1 MAASTRWVLV
11 LVAVVLVAV
20 VGGIAFLGGLGP
32 RPPEDGPGEGPASRS
47 GRSARGLGGHEGPAS
62 LLGIVLVAPDREPA
76 ASRKVLLTPEDESP
90 LRVETD
96 GRGRFRFDD
105 LEPGRAHELRLEEDG
120 FAAVRI
126 PGIVLDPGEERD
138 VGELVLAPAATAP
151 VRVLDHVGSPVADA
165 AVGAYVVPDWRGVD
179 WSRRFTQLAA
189 APVAVAEVR
198 TDAEGRA
205 RFDGLAPGR
214 WTFLAKKK
222 GFARTGRTYVNLR
235 AGAVA
240 EESVIRLRP
249 GFPLGGRVLD
259 EEDRT
264 LPGVVVMAIEPGRVY
279 SLQHAPLH
287 ERARSSE
294 DGEYTFEA
302 LPAGDHVLYVAV
314 GNAPAVVVA
323 AVRIPAVDRLDLRVV
338 RGGVLRGTVRGEED
352 GEPVAG
358 AKVSAWSRSA
368 RGTAYAVTF
377 ADEEG
382 RYAFEP
388 LPGPVMNSLYA
399 EAEGWIT
406 TFRSTQIW
414 VAHGEEATHD
424 LVLVRGAR
432 LSGTVTG
439 PDGPVAD
446 AQVRV
451 WYTRREGYAAAATC
465 RTDAEGRYETDSVR
479 AGPVLV
485 QVTKSGL
492 LQSDAPRDWQQAFT
506 SGQVPE
512 RYRATVPEKGEATL
526 DIALSRGGILEGK
539 VVDEEGQPLAATR
552 VSVQRSAIWTESD
565 ADGAFRLVGVPTETT
580 VAVVGYK
587 TGYVTTEPTSVE
599 VPSAD
604 VVGDVVV
611 RLRAA
616 PVVTGKVG
624 TEDGRPVPGARITVY
639 AGSYRPRPFRPEQRP
654 REASATAAA
663 DGSFEATIPM
673 VRGQFVLVAEAVGYA
688 PSVSETVN
696 MTADSGPVEV
706 NLVMRLGAELQG
718 RVVADGA
725 PVAGARIG
733 VDLTARTG
741 RRLGGWQQAQQMYPV
756 QAVTDA
762 DGRFLV
768 THVGEGPAE
777 IVAEAVGYV
786 RAWTRVDVPA
796 TADVVV
802 ELKPALGITGSVL
815 YADGT
820 PAANVQL
827 YVRPVK
833 PGGEP
838 DRTGQIAPVSATS
851 QADGSFTLEGL
862 EDRHYKVIVQTSYW
876 SEGASIQAT
885 ESDPVRPGSAPVRL
899 TVQRGEEIS
908 GRVVSE
914 DGRPVPMVAVT
925 SRAEGQTRP
934 PSGLAI
940 SSHAQSDGDGRFR
953 LRGLMPGTHTLSFQ
967 PGSFGRDPASHAPGR
982 REDVPSGTTDLEI
995 VLERNL
1001 TIAGTVED
1009 TTGRALVSGTVQ
1021 ASPLGKNRGPSAPGQ
1036 LSAQVGPGG
1045 AFRIPGVPKGRYRLR
1060 FHVGGDT
1067 GYMLV
1072 GGEDV
1077 EAGRTDLRL
1086 LASRGESI
1094 SGRVVA
1100 AETGAAVPGTYV
1112 WARAKGERDAA
1123 ASARVDGNGRF
1134 ELRGLQSG
1142 TSYDVHAD
1150 RQGWKGARK
1159 PGVPAGT
1166 RGLSLLL
1173 EKGLSV
1179 SGRLLDSAGKPVPNA
1194 QMQLSHEGG
1203 KGQTWVQTD
1212 AKGAFSSG
1220 GLEAGTYR
1228 VRAWAQSLGP
1238 GWKQLGTIVAG
1249 STGVDLRVP

>member
-1 MAASTRWVLV
+1 
-11 LVAVVLVAV
+11 
-20 VGGIAFLGGLGP
+20 
-32 RPPEDGPGEGPASRS
+32 
-47 GRSARGLGGHEGPAS
+47 
-62 LLGIVLVAPDREPA
+62 
-76 ASRKVLLTPEDESP
+76 
-90 LRVETD
+90 
-96 GRGRFRFDD
+96 
-105 LEPGRAHELRLEEDG
+105 
-120 FAAVRI
+120 
-126 PGIVLDPGEERD
+126 
-138 VGELVLAPAATAP
+138 
-151 VRVLDHVGSPVADA
+151 
-165 AVGAYVVPDWRGVD
+165 
-179 WSRRFTQLAA
+179 
-189 APVAVAEVR
+189 
-198 TDAEGRA
+198 
-205 RFDGLAPGR
+205 
-214 WTFLAKKK
+214 
-222 GFARTGRTYVNLR
+222 
-235 AGAVA
+235 
-240 EESVIRLRP
+240 
-249 GFPLGGRVLD
+249 
-259 EEDRT
+259 
-264 LPGVVVMAIEPGRVY
+264 
-279 SLQHAPLH
+279 
-287 ERARSSE
+287 
-294 DGEYTFEA
+294 
-302 LPAGDHVLYVAV
+302 
-314 GNAPAVVVA
+314 
-323 AVRIPAVDRLDLRVV
+323 
-338 RGGVLRGTVRGEED
+338 
-352 GEPVAG
+352 
-358 AKVSAWSRSA
+358 
-368 RGTAYAVTF
+368 
-377 ADEEG
+377 
-382 RYAFEP
+382 
-388 LPGPVMNSLYA
+388 
-399 EAEGWIT
+399 
-406 TFRSTQIW
+406 
-414 VAHGEEATHD
+414 
-424 LVLVRGAR
+424 
-432 LSGTVTG
+432 
-439 PDGPVAD
+439 
-446 AQVRV
+446 
-451 WYTRREGYAAAATC
+451 
-465 RTDAEGRYETDSVR
+465 
-479 AGPVLV
+479 
-485 QVTKSGL
+485 
-492 LQSDAPRDWQQAFT
+492 
-506 SGQVPE
+506 
-512 RYRATVPEKGEATL
+512 
-526 DIALSRGGILEGK
+526 
-539 VVDEEGQPLAATR
+539 
-552 VSVQRSAIWTESD
+552 
-565 ADGAFRLVGVPTETT
+565 
-580 VAVVGYK
+580 
-587 TGYVTTEPTSVE
+587 
-599 VPSAD
+599 
-604 VVGDVVV
+604 
-611 RLRAA
+611 
-616 PVVTGKVG
+616 
-624 TEDGRPVPGARITVY
+624 
-639 AGSYRPRPFRPEQRP
+639 
-654 REASATAAA
+654 
-663 DGSFEATIPM
+663 
-673 VRGQFVLVAEAVGYA
+673 
-688 PSVSETVN
+688 
-696 MTADSGPVEV
+696 
-706 NLVMRLGAELQG
+706 
-718 RVVADGA
+718 
-725 PVAGARIG
+725 
-733 VDLTARTG
+733 
-741 RRLGGWQQAQQMYPV
+741 
-756 QAVTDA
+756 
-762 DGRFLV
+762 
-768 THVGEGPAE
+768 
-777 IVAEAVGYV
+777 
-786 RAWTRVDVPA
+786 
-796 TADVVV
+796 
-802 ELKPALGITGSVL
+802 
-815 YADGT
+815 
-820 PAANVQL
+820 
-827 YVRPVK
+827 
-833 PGGEP
+833 
-838 DRTGQIAPVSATS
+838 
-851 QADGSFTLEGL
+851 
-862 EDRHYKVIVQTSYW
+862 VIVQTSYW